1 MTDIKSNGS
10 KSQTVLLTGATGYIG
25 KYVCET
31 LLSRGFRVLS
41 LGRMNVHSKCD
52 SNLEHILIDVCSD
65 AQMAEFAQSDQKID
79 AVISCLGSRAGGA
92 KRCVG
97 RRVWSQSKSIGC
109 RPCYGSE
116 NFVLLS
122 AICVQKPRLEFQFAK
137 IAF

>member
-79 AVISCLGSRAGGA
+79 AVISCLGSRAGGRRDAWAVEFGANQNLLDVARVMGA
-92 KRCVG
+92 K
-97 RRVWSQSKSIGC
+97 I
-109 RPCYGSE
+109 
-116 NFVLLS
+116 FVLLS